1 MLTNFST
8 TYSLISEMMLE
19 LRDKNIQKDRQKFR
33 LNIEK
38 IGALMAFEISKTF
51 KTKQVE
57 VETVLG
63 SKEINTMQQQPVIA
77 SIMRAGFPLH
87 YGLLNMFDKADN
99 AFISAYRKHNELD
112 PNDFKILVE
121 YVSCPPLDGRT
132 LIVADPMLATG
143 ASLVACI
150 HELLKYGQP
159 DKIHV
164 ATVLA
169 TYEGIEAVKKN
180 FSNVSIWCAD
190 IDDEL
195 TAKSYIVPGLG
206 DAGDL
211 CFGEKVQY

>member
-1 MLTNFST
+1 MVTNLSKS
-8 TYSLISEMMLE
+8 YSLVSEIMHE
-19 LRDKNIQKDRQKFR
+19 LRDKNIQQDRQKFR
-33 LNIEK
+33 MNIEK
-38 IGALMAFEISKTF
+38 IGSIAAYEISKTLSH
-51 KTKQVE
+51 KIQE

-63 SKEINTMQQQPVIA
+63 TKEVQLMEHQPVVA

-87 YGLLNMFDKADN
+87 QGLLHMFDKADN
-99 AFISAYRKHNELD
+99 AFISAYRKHNELN

-121 YVSCPPLDGRT
+121 YVACAPIEGRT

-150 HELLKYGQP
+150 RELLTYGTP
-159 DKIHV
+159 KTIHIV
-164 ATVLA
+164 NVLA
-169 TYEGIEAVKKN
+169 TQEGIEEVLKHFENAT
-180 FSNVSIWCAD
+180 IWCGD

-211 CFGEKVQY
+211 CYGEKVQN